1 MNKDNLIEFA
11 KEQCEIFPEDSY
23 MGEYLRKTIKMLQA
37 EPCEDVVSRSQ
48 ALKELEESAKHHAN
62 DSREE
67 VLLRRDRDIIRALP
81 PVTPKGVT
89 VTDFADR
96 CRKCGKRSVT
106 NREKKV
112 EMEKHTDRQIY
123 DGCIHLMQK
132 MVDYFQEYL
141 EYLGYDIDRL
151 DEDERF
157 AVGMYNM
164 EIVRQLFLQ
173 HTRNSGGCS
182 TMDFC
187 EKLGV
192 DPYKRVKFEL
202 DWYEEE

>member
-11 KEQCEIFPEDSY
+11 KEQCEIFPEDSA
-23 MGEYLRKTIKMLQA
+23 MGRYLRETLKMLQV
-37 EPCEDVVSRSQ
+37 EPCEDAISRKGVIKVIDRHTFDTDDGLCLDEDISII
-48 ALKELEESAKHHAN
+48 LEELPSVKSVAK
-62 DSREE
+62 
-67 VLLRRDRDIIRALP
+67 I
-81 PVTPKGVT
+81 
-89 VTDFADR
+89 
-96 CRKCGKRSVT
+96 
-106 NREKKV
+106 

-141 EYLGYDIDRL
+141 DYLGYDLDLL

-157 AVGMYNM
+157 AVGISNM
-164 EIVRQLFLQ
+164 EIVRYLFLYK
-173 HTRNSGGCS
+173 TRNSGGCS
-182 TMDFC
+182 TRDFC

-192 DPYKRVKFEL
+192 DPYDSVKFKF